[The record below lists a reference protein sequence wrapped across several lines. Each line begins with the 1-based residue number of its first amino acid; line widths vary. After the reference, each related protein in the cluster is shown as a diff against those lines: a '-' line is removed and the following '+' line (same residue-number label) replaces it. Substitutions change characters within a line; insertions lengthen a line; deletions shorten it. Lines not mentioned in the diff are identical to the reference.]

1 MSELEATWSV
11 SLVVPAIAL
20 ATGETVSL
28 LDVWVQPDM
37 ELYTYLCWPVVSK
50 KSRCV
55 NWDSQ

>member
-1 MSELEATWSV
+1 MRELEAAWSV

-37 ELYTYLCWPVVSK
+37 EQLYTYLCWPVGSK

-55 NWDSQ
+55 N